1 MGFMIK
7 KRLFTPG
14 PVSAYPPALQAALDA
29 NIHHRTSDF
38 KEILSSV
45 MSSLRRIFGEPA
57 EVFLFTS
64 SGSGAMEAAVTN
76 FFSPG
81 EEVLIATCGKF
92 GERWVELANR
102 FQLKAT
108 VLKFPF
114 GEPVNPDDVR
124 KALRENKNIRGVF
137 VQACESSTAVQN
149 DMDELAKIV
158 RETESI
164 LIADAITGLG
174 TMPISVKDGIDVM
187 VSGSQK
193 ALMIPPGLAMIGIS
207 IKAWKRVESA
217 STSRFYFDLRA
228 AKKAWDQNGQ
238 TPFTPATSLVVSLRE
253 SLRTIEE
260 WGLQNLVRTTENRA
274 RATRAGLSV
283 MGLEIFA
290 KRPANAMTGVVA
302 PGGDAEKITSRLKQK
317 YGLQLA
323 GGQGE
328 LKGKIFRISHMGYID
343 HFDLLGVL
351 SALELTLREFGHKV
365 DLGKSLVEF
374 QKTYAEMEAK

>member
-1 MGFMIK
+1 MIK

-38 KEILSSV
+38 KEILTSV
-45 MSSLRRIFGEPA
+45 IDALRRIFGEPA
-57 EVFLFTS
+57 EMFLLTS

-81 EEVLIATCGKF
+81 EEVLIASCGKF
-92 GERWVELANR
+92 GERWIELASK

-108 VLKFPF
+108 VLKFPY
-114 GEPVNPDDVR
+114 GDPVNPDDVR
-124 KALRENKNIRGVF
+124 KALRENKNLRGVF

-149 DMDELAKIV
+149 DMDELTRVVKD
-158 RETESI
+158 TDSI
-164 LIADAITGLG
+164 LIADAVTGLG
-174 TMPISVKDGIDVM
+174 TMSISVKDGIDVM

-207 IKAWKRVESA
+207 EKAWKRVEP
-217 STSRFYFDLRA
+217 STAPRFYFDLKA
-228 AKKAWDQNGQ
+228 AKKSWDKNE
-238 TPFTPATSLVVSLRE
+238 TPFTPATSLVLSLRE
-253 SLRTIEE
+253 SLRAIEAS
-260 WGLQNLVRTTENRA
+260 GFQNLIRITENRA
-274 RATRAGLSV
+274 RATRAGLNAI
-283 MGLEIFA
+283 GLEIFA

-302 PGGDAEKITSRLKQK
+302 PGGDADKITSRLKQK
-317 YGLQLA
+317 YGLQVA

-343 HFDLLGVL
+343 HFDTLGVL
-351 SALELTLREFGHKV
+351 SALELTLLELGHKV
-365 DLGKSLVEF
+365 ELGKSLVEF
-374 QKTYAEMEAK
+374 QKVYAELK

>member
-1 MGFMIK
+1 MIK

-45 MSSLRRIFGEPA
+45 MASLRRIFGEPA

-76 FFSPG
+76 FFSPR

-92 GERWVELANR
+92 GERWVELAAK

-108 VLKFPF
+108 VLKFPY
-114 GEPVNPDDVR
+114 GEAVNPEDVK
-124 KALRENKNIRGVF
+124 KALRENKNISAVF

-149 DMDELAKIV
+149 DMDELARVV
-158 RETESI
+158 RETDSI
-164 LIADAITGLG
+164 LVADAVTGLG
-174 TMPISVKDGIDVM
+174 TMPISVSDGIDVM

-207 IKAWKRVESA
+207 SKAWKRVESA
-217 STSRFYFDLRA
+217 SISRFYFDLRA

-253 SLRTIEE
+253 SLRAIEE

-274 RATRAGLSV
+274 RATRAGLSA

-290 KRPANAMTGVVA
+290 KRPANAMTGVIA

-374 QKTYAEMEAK
+374 QKTYAEL